1 MNHSRVRKSSMLL
14 PSYILDQKHTHLIP
28 FTPRHLR
35 PLTLSS
41 VKEKR
46 KTILFY
52 VTITFFNAMQIK
64 KHRHHM
70 FWAGS
75 LWVANM
81 VTYLPLSSLIL
92 PYVCFFKTLNSH

>member
-41 VKEKR
+41 VKEKKKNNPVLCHNHIFECNANQETQTSYVLGR
-46 KTILFY
+46 KF
-52 VTITFFNAMQIK
+52 VGS
-64 KHRHHM
+64 KHGDVS
-70 FWAGS
+70 A
-75 LWVANM
+75 
-81 VTYLPLSSLIL
+81 TQ
-92 PYVCFFKTLNSH
+92 